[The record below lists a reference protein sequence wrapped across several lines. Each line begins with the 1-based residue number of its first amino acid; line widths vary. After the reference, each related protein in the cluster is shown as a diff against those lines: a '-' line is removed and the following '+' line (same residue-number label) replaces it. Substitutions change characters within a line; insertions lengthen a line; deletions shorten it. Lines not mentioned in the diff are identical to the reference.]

1 MCIFEADKGYDN
13 CRSMSHSAGVGHPP
27 KKTQHLGA
35 SASSDT
41 VSTPLS
47 LHFLASCFSGPV
59 SATLVM
65 CSLSSV
71 VSPHPGLG
79 LSPFVTPG
87 LPTPSPVLMPQI
99 SRRVHLA
106 HEDQSAY
113 LPWGGGAMHLLVD
126 FLSCLKCCLSS
137 TLGWGGKSRPQDT
150 EQWGTMRMTFA
161 QPWLKEEVLSGP
173 LADGYW

>member
-1 MCIFEADKGYDN
+1 MSSPVFFFFFLLCVAFNERIDWGLDFLGVSHTTESGWGAIWVKGLFQGQMCIFEADKGYDN

-113 LPWGGGAMHLLVD
+113 LPWGGEPCT
-126 FLSCLKCCLSS
+126 CL
-137 TLGWGGKSRPQDT
+137 
-150 EQWGTMRMTFA
+150 
-161 QPWLKEEVLSGP
+161 
-173 LADGYW
+173 